1 MKSSFGRFLVDARWG
16 LINFASMELTDTQ
29 KATISEWIQ
38 EGRSIADVQRLI
50 REEFELS
57 MTYMDVRFLVD
68 DLDITM
74 AEPEVEADAD
84 DDSTNAAAAETTD
97 PEIVDDGGSAS
108 GSVAV
113 DVDAIMRPGSLVS
126 GTVKFSDG
134 VSLGWQLSA
143 SGQLG
148 LIPGDDPEY
157 RPDPE
162 DVQSF
167 QTQLE
172 EVLRQKGF

>member
-1 MKSSFGRFLVDARWG
+1 MKFSD
-16 LINFASMELTDTQ
+16 EQ
-29 KATISEWIQ
+29 KDIVISWIQ
-38 EGRSIADVQRLI
+38 GGATLADVQRLL
-50 REEFELS
+50 REEFQLN

-74 AEPEVEADAD
+74 AEPEAEEKAQEEDSGNEA
-84 DDSTNAAAAETTD
+84 TD
-97 PEIVDDGGSAS
+97 PEIVDEGGS
-108 GSVAV
+108 GSVSV
-113 DVDAIMRPGSLVS
+113 DVDAIMQPGSLVS

-143 SGQLG
+143 AGQLG
-148 LIPGDDPEY
+148 LIPGDDPDY
-157 RPDPE
+157 RPSPE

-172 EVLRQKGF
+172 EVLRKKGF